1 MVQVVLATLRIVTSI
16 SIVPALPLS
25 IEAVMRSSIG
35 WQFVLVTAVV
45 VVDVDDEVVVVV
57 VVVLVE
63 LLLGLDP
70 EALDVVVVVVV
81 ERRADADLEDG
92 VLEQAASTTA
102 TIANAGSHTCRRAVT
117 NRSLRA

>member
-70 EALDVVVVVVV
+70 EALDVVVVV